1 VTVHPAAIEPA
12 SFPWFEYRHY
22 SFSLGLT
29 HSTGIYLSGH
39 SASEY
44 DPDSG
49 HIVVR
54 GSMADQAR
62 TAYAK
67 IAALLET
74 AGSGLEHVTHLVEN
88 VTVDGLAS
96 YAEAAAVREEV
107 FGDASPVVSTV
118 VVRRLLRPDALLEV
132 EVTAA
137 PPAADGSA
145 GADTGVVVLP
155 TLLPL
160 DDRGDVVS
168 PGDLV
173 GQMDRVLERA
183 SQLLGAVGLGLDHVV
198 KTLDFTT
205 PATRTTYAK
214 TGRVRRDRLGP
225 VYPGA
230 AGILMP
236 RLAHPDVL
244 IALELTASRH
254 DPVAVNPGWERY
266 EKLTYSPAVR
276 AGDLLFCSGLAALDP
291 ETEQAVFP
299 GDVVAQ
305 AEFIYEHLLQVL
317 SAAGV
322 GPDALVRTVEY
333 VTPDGLGDYRTVARV
348 RNRLLEPPFP
358 ASTGLVCEGL
368 LRPEFLLEVDPT
380 GVLA

>member
-1 VTVHPAAIEPA
+1 MTAHLAAIEPV

-39 SASEY
+39 SASEH
-44 DPDSG
+44 DPATG
-49 HIVVR
+49 HMVVR

-62 TAYAK
+62 TAFAK
-67 IAALLET
+67 VAALLEA
-74 AGSGLEHVTHLVEN
+74 AGSGLQNVTHLVEN
-88 VTVDGLAS
+88 VTVSGLAS
-96 YAEAAAVREEV
+96 YPEVAAVRQEV
-107 FGDASPVVSTV
+107 FGNSPPVVSTV

-137 PPAADGSA
+137 PPLA
-145 GADTGVVVLP
+145 GGQDPADTGVVILP

-160 DDRGDVVS
+160 DDHGEVMA

-173 GQMDRVLERA
+173 GQTERVFERA
-183 SQLLGAVGLGLDHVV
+183 SKLLSALGLGLDHTV

-205 PATRTTYAK
+205 PATRTAYPK

-225 VYPGA
+225 VFPGA

-236 RLAHPDVL
+236 CLARPEAL

-254 DPVAVNPGWERY
+254 EPVAVNPGWNRY

-276 AGDLLFCSGLAALDP
+276 AGDLLFCSGFAALDP
-291 ETEQAVFP
+291 ETERVVFP

-305 AEFIYEHLLQVL
+305 AEFTYKCLLQVL
-317 SAAGV
+317 EAAGA
-322 GPDALVRTVEY
+322 GRDALVRTVEY
-333 VTPDGLGDYRTVARV
+333 VTPDGLRDYRAVARV
-348 RNRLLEPPFP
+348 REGLLARPFP

-380 GVLA
+380 AVLA

>member
-1 VTVHPAAIEPA
+1 MPVRPAAIEP
-12 SFPWFEYRHY
+12 SEFPWFEYRHY

-39 SASEY
+39 SASEH
-44 DPDSG
+44 DPGSG
-49 HIVVR
+49 HMVVR

-67 IAALLET
+67 IAALLEA

-96 YAEAAAVREEV
+96 YGEAAAVREEV
-107 FGDASPVVSTV
+107 FAGTSPVVSTV
-118 VVRRLLRPDALLEV
+118 VVRRLLRPEALLEV

-137 PPAADGSA
+137 PPSGRPDSI
-145 GADTGVVVLP
+145 DTGVVVLP

-160 DDRGDVVS
+160 DDGGDVVS
-168 PGDLV
+168 PGDLT
-173 GQMDRVLERA
+173 GQTDRVLERA
-183 SQLLGAVGLGLDHVV
+183 AEMLGAVGLGLDHVV

-205 PATRTTYAK
+205 PATRTTYPK

-236 RLAHPDVL
+236 RLAHPDAL
-244 IALELTASRH
+244 LALEVTASRH

-266 EKLTYSPAVR
+266 AKLSYSPAVR
-276 AGDLLFCSGLAALDP
+276 AGPLLFCSGLAALDP
-291 ETEQAVFP
+291 ETERAVFP

-305 AEFIYEHLLQVL
+305 AELTYEHLLQVL
-317 SAAGV
+317 GAAGA
-322 GPDALVRTVEY
+322 GPSALVRTVEY
-333 VTPDGLGDYRTVARV
+333 VTPDGLADYRAVGRV
-348 RNRLLEPPFP
+348 RDRLLQQPFP

-368 LRPEFLLEVDPT
+368 LRPEFLLEVDPMA
-380 GVLA
+380 VLA